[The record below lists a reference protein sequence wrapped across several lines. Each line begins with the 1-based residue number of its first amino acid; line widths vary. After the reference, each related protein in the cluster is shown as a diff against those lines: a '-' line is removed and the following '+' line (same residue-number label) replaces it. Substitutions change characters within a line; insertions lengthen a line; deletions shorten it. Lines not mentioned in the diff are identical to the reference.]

1 MLDEKLLKALIL
13 FNAEAESRSC
23 NPMTALMN
31 RNPFKKT
38 NTRNNKKKT
47 DIFLNCLSENELN
60 DLVSVVTLGNYDTHR
75 RNDEKWN
82 KTKKE
87 LIFGDYSTLRKK
99 LSLKAMTSKDCIA
112 YLRKWSPGTVADNI
126 RTYMKIEPM
135 TTRQRNLLKRAG
147 EHRISAM
154 MHTNKIEVR

>member
-1 MLDEKLLKALIL
+1 MLDEKLLKVLIL

-38 NTRNNKKKT
+38 NTWSNKKKT

-82 KTKKE
+82 KTPWVPV
-87 LIFGDYSTLRKK
+87 
-99 LSLKAMTSKDCIA
+99 SLMP
-112 YLRKWSPGTVADNI
+112 PGKNALPACLPPS
-126 RTYMKIEPM
+126 R
-135 TTRQRNLLKRAG
+135 
-147 EHRISAM
+147 SS
-154 MHTNKIEVR
+154 